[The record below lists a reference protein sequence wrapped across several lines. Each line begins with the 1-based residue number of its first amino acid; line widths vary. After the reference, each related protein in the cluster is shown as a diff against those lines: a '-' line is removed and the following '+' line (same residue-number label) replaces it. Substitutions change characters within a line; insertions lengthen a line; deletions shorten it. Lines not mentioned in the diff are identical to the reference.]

1 MKDLLVSLEEYHPS
15 VYKYHCRQI
24 TISMGG
30 NEVKVQQGN
39 LTDEVVDCQ
48 QEQRQ

>member
-1 MKDLLVSLEEYHPS
+1 MTNSSD
-15 VYKYHCRQI
+15 YKN
-24 TISMGG
+24 TISQVIRIIAVRLKQVWVGM
-30 NEVKVQQGN
+30 KAKSSQGN